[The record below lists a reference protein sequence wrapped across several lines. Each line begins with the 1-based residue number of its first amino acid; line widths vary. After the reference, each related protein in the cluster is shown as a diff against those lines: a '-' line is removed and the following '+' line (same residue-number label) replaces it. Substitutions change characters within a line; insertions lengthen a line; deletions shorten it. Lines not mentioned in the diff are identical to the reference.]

1 MPVTANNSAKNIS
14 DQFEAKLAETLAAEQ
29 RLKGREDFLK
39 LLSHEIRTPLNGV
52 MGMMSLLSRTDLSPE
67 QESYIRTAR
76 DSGEHLLSMVNDL
89 LDYARI
95 DAGHIELETTRVDL
109 ESLLQGV
116 AELLSPR
123 AYSNGIEIAWSL
135 DPKLETIQADEGR
148 LRQILFNLAGNAL
161 KFTVT
166 GGVLIHVG
174 LTRNGLIRFSVTDT
188 GPGIPLEA
196 RTRIF
201 EEYGQ
206 VDPKRDAARYGGAGL
221 GLMIVK
227 KLVTA
232 MGGELTLDSEMGT
245 GSTFAVEFR
254 APYSLRKTATPYDMP
269 SEITLIT
276 TNQTLL
282 QGARAHLSAYGTDV
296 HRRDRP
302 EDADIILADR
312 THFPGGPFDAPGP
325 RCLILLTPEQ
335 RAEIAQWRE
344 RGWAGYLIK
353 PLRRKSLKEQIE
365 ALHSQNPNPTI
376 ARPANDDDERIVGSD
391 EVKISGE
398 PHVLLVEDNP
408 VNALLAKILLQ
419 REGCLVERVCSGE
432 DAMAI
437 LPERQFD
444 IVFMDLGLPGI
455 DGLGATRQIRA
466 MNITTPVV
474 ALTANAY
481 DEDRRACLQAGMN
494 DFLTKPIEI
503 NALRQMLV
511 TWTPKTA
518 QT

>member
-1 MPVTANNSAKNIS
+1 MTAHQGAQNFSA
-14 DQFEAKLAETLAAEQ
+14 DEFEAKLAETLAAEE

-52 MGMMSLLSRTDLSPE
+52 MGMMSLLSRTDLSAE

-123 AYSNGIEIAWSL
+123 AYSGGIEIVWSL
-135 DPKLETIQADEGR
+135 DPRLETIQADEGR

-161 KFTVT
+161 KFTTT
-166 GGVLIHVG
+166 GGVLIHIG
-174 LTRNGLIRFSVTDT
+174 LTPESLIRFSVTDT

-196 RTRIF
+196 RSRIF

-227 KLVTA
+227 KLVAA
-232 MGGELTLDSEMGT
+232 MGGALTLDSEMGI

-254 APYSLRKTATPYDMP
+254 APYCLRKASVCDMP
-269 SEITLIT
+269 AQVTLVSA
-276 TNQTLL
+276 NNTLL
-282 QGARAHLSAYGTDV
+282 QGAKAHLSAYGTEV
-296 HRRDRP
+296 HLSDTTQGP
-302 EDADIILADR
+302 NIILADR
-312 THFPGGPFDAPGP
+312 SHMAERPITAPGP

-335 RAEIAQWRE
+335 RAEIPQWRE

-353 PLRRKSLKEQIE
+353 PLRRKSLKEQVE
-365 ALHSQNPNPTI
+365 ALHSQNPNRATT
-376 ARPANDDDERIVGSD
+376 RPANDDDERITGTD

-432 DAMAI
+432 DAIAI
-437 LPERQFD
+437 LPERNFD

-511 TWTPKTA
+511 TWTPRTA